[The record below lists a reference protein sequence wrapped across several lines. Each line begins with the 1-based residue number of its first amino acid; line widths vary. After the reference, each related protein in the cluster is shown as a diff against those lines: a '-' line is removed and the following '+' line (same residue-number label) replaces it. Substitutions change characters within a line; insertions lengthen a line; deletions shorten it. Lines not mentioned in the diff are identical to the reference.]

1 MNLNEILLPEFEHEM
16 NITRKVL
23 NGLSDEFINYQP
35 HEKSWSTKSLAN
47 HIAEIPSWVNGT
59 LDYDELDFETSD
71 FKPTKCS
78 SKKEIIAL
86 FEKNVGNAKQS
97 LMNTNNEKM
106 LADWTLRNGEKV
118 FFTMPRAAVLR
129 SMVMSHMI
137 HHRAQL
143 GVYLRMNNAAVPAS
157 YGDSADEK
165 NMFD

>member
-1 MNLNEILLPEFEHEM
+1 M

-23 NGLSDEFINYQP
+23 NELSDDIFNYQP
-35 HEKSWSTKSLAN
+35 HDKSWSTQSLAN

-59 LDYDELDFETSD
+59 LEHDELDFETSD
-71 FKPTKCS
+71 YKPTKCS

-86 FEKNVGNAKQS
+86 FENNVSNAKQS

-106 LADWTLRNGEKV
+106 LADWTLRNGEKI
-118 FFTMPRAAVLR
+118 FFTMHRAAVLR

-143 GVYLRMNNAAVPAS
+143 GVYLRMNNAKVPSS

>member
-1 MNLNEILLPEFEHEM
+1 MKLNEILLPEFEHEM

-23 NGLSDEFINYQP
+23 NELSDNIFSYQP
-35 HEKSWSTKSLAN
+35 HEKSWTTQSLAN

-59 LDYDELDFETSD
+59 LDFEELDFATSD
-71 FKPTKCS
+71 YKPHNYGT
-78 SKKEIIAL
+78 KKEVIDL
-86 FEKNVGNAKQS
+86 FEKNVDKAKQS

-106 LADWTLRNGEKV
+106 LGDWTLRNGEKI

-129 SMVMSHMI
+129 SMVMNHMI

-143 GVYLRMNNAAVPAS
+143 GIYLRMNNATVPAS